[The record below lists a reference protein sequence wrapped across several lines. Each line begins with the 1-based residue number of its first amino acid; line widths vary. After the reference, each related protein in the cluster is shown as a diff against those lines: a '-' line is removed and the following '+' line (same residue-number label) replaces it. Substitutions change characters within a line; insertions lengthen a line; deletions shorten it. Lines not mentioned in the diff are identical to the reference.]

1 MRTRKMWN
9 KPRLTIKVDDL
20 DLFVKMACALCAD
33 RDKADLSMSCDDEFI
48 QGRKWVFRGQA
59 NKDWDIKSTIERCP
73 MTGHIAHSSRK
84 SLEQKLMRAFVR
96 DASCHM
102 SFIGLELFD
111 VLALM
116 RHYGVPTRLVDF
128 SELPFVALY
137 FSMEEWLNTD
147 FCVWAVCIDDLMA
160 YSGAEDEDIIDWPWI
175 EKTHSHTSKR
185 ADWQKKFLDEF
196 KAKIETDPKNGV
208 FYAYP
213 HHGNARQSAQAGLFL
228 VPNCLNVPFM
238 VNLNF
243 ALKCERVKPTIT
255 TLTALYNKDRVLD
268 VIKLSRMIQFVFPKR
283 LREECLSLLRA
294 MNISPKMLYPG
305 LEGVGKALK
314 QYVSVLDDGD
324 EIPGSELL

>member
-1 MRTRKMWN
+1 MRARKMWT
-9 KPRLTIKVDDL
+9 KARLIIKVDDL
-20 DLFVKMACALCAD
+20 DLFVKLAYELCSD
-33 RDKADLSMSCDDEFI
+33 RDNAEISMGSDDELT
-48 QGRKWVFRGQA
+48 QGRRWVFRGQA

-73 MTGHIAHSSRK
+73 MAGHIAHSPRK
-84 SLEQKLMRAFVR
+84 ALEQKLVRTFVR

-102 SFIGLELFD
+102 SFRGLELFD

-128 SELPFVALY
+128 SESPFVALY
-137 FSMEEWLNTD
+137 FSTEDWLNTD
-147 FCVWAVCIDDLMA
+147 FCIWAVCIDDLMA
-160 YSGAEDEDIIDWPWI
+160 YSGAEGEDVVDWPWF
-175 EKTHSHTSKR
+175 EMTHSHTSKC

-196 KAKIETDPKNGV
+196 KAKIETDPKKGV

-213 HHGNARQSAQAGLFL
+213 YHGNARQSAQAGLSL

-238 VNLNF
+238 ANLNF
-243 ALKCERVKPTIT
+243 ALNCERVKPAIT

-305 LEGVGKALK
+305 LGGVGKALG
-314 QYVSVLDDGD
+314 QYVGVLDDGD
-324 EIPGSELL
+324 EILSHELL